1 MTAHEKIL
9 YILLAMLVIKQEWF
23 SLQARRNWQIIQDNF
38 TIIAKHIGKKM
49 VDKGETDG
57 ND

>member
-23 SLQARRNWQIIQDNF
+23 SHLARRNWQIIQDNF
-38 TIIAKHIGKKM
+38 MVIAKHIGKEM
-49 VDKGETDG
+49 VHKEAKDG